1 MQSNCKLHLME
12 GCALCSSDSLTAK
25 LVKDLEKHTIPG
37 YVAPDA
43 TVRYTQAWPTP
54 VEVAGDIEI
63 ETITMTP
70 VPEPESWSV
79 TTVRPQRRY
88 GRVEF
93 TGRPS
98 STTANQFAGVDD
110 MEETDSERELAVVGF
125 DLEREFKVETFDS
138 HQAVAVAAL
147 S

>member
-1 MQSNCKLHLME
+1 MQTECKLHLME
-12 GCALCSSDSLTAK
+12 WCANCSSDPLTAK

-43 TVRYTQAWPTP
+43 TVRYTQVWHTP

-63 ETITMTP
+63 ETISMPP

-79 TTVRPQRRY
+79 TTVRPQRRH

-98 STTANQFAGVDD
+98 STTANQFAGVDE
-110 MEETDSERELAVVGF
+110 MAETDSERELAV
-125 DLEREFKVETFDS
+125 
-138 HQAVAVAAL
+138 AL
-147 S
+147 NA